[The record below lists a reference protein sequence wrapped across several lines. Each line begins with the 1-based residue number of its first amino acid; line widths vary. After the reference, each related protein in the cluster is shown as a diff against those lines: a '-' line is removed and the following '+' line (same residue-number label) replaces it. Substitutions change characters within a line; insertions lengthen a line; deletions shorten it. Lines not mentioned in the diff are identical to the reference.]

1 MSDLPFVSICTPTYN
16 RREYFNIAIKC
27 VEWQEYPK
35 DKIEWIIVNDGQEE
49 IEDILNL
56 AKKTRDLPIIKY
68 YKYNEKMNI
77 GLKRNI
83 CNQYATGDIIINMDD
98 DDYYPPTRI
107 SHAVDKLLENPKI
120 YCVGISRLYVYFK
133 EYDSITILGPLSN
146 NHACTG
152 SLAFKKDLLKIT
164 KYNDEDKNAEE
175 KYFLKDYNLPV
186 LHLDSLKTI
195 IALTHNCNTSFNDK
209 RSVNSKS
216 AVLLDKEKIED
227 YIQDE
232 EILKLWK
239 L

>member
-120 YCVGISRLYVYFK
+120 YFTFKEGVKVVSFISSPSVLNSFSVYFK
-133 EYDSITILGPLSN
+133 STETAIL
-146 NHACTG
+146 
-152 SLAFKKDLLKIT
+152 D
-164 KYNDEDKNAEE
+164 
-175 KYFLKDYNLPV
+175 
-186 LHLDSLKTI
+186 
-195 IALTHNCNTSFNDK
+195 
-209 RSVNSKS
+209 
-216 AVLLDKEKIED
+216 AV
-227 YIQDE
+227 
-232 EILKLWK
+232 
-239 L
+239 